1 VAKKPVTGEITKETD
16 KPLRA
21 GMPGD
26 LVDLW

>member
-1 VAKKPVTGEITKETD
+1 VAKKPVTGEITKKTD

-26 LVDLW
+26 LVNL